1 MLFRSR
7 FEILGEKNGF
17 TIADDYAHH
26 PAELEATLKVAKE
39 MHFHKVWAVFQP
51 FTFSRTKILFDDFVR
66 VLPIAD
72 QIILAPI
79 MGGREKN
86 EYGISSEDLAAKM
99 PGSICLP
106 SFESITEY
114 VLSHAQPGDLVI
126 TLGCG
131 DINKCS
137 KMMFEK

>member
-1 MLFRSR
+1 
-7 FEILGEKNGF
+7 
-17 TIADDYAHH
+17 
-26 PAELEATLKVAKE
+26 
-39 MHFHKVWAVFQP
+39 MHFQQVWAVFQP
-51 FTFSRTKILFDDFVR
+51 FTFSRTKILLDDFAR

-72 QIILAPI
+72 QVVLAPI

-86 EYGISSEDLAAKM
+86 EYGISSEDLAKKV
-99 PGSICLP
+99 PGTICLP

-114 VLSHAQPGDLVI
+114 VLSHARPGDLVI

-137 KMMFEK
+137 KMMMKR